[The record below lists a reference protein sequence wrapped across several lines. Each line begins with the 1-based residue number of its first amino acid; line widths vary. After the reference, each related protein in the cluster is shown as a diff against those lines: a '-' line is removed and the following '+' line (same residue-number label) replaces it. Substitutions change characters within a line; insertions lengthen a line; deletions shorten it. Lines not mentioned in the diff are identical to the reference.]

1 VSALLSPVALGELE
15 LANRVAVAPMSRVST
30 AGDGVPTGNMVAYY
44 EAFARGGFGLIV
56 TEGTYIDHAH
66 SQAYANQPAIVTGA
80 QVRAWARVVDA
91 VHAAGGRI
99 VLQLMHAGA
108 LVQHTDAA
116 IAPSA
121 VQPLGRKLHG
131 YGGVGPYA
139 FPRAMTGGEI
149 AGVVEAFA
157 ASAARAR
164 DAGFDGVEVH
174 AANGYLLD
182 QFLTPYTNVRDD
194 AYGAD
199 GGLIVAEVLE
209 AITALPAG
217 VRLSQVKVNDLAYRW
232 SGPEQARALFA
243 SVARG
248 RPAYV
253 HVASEGASWED
264 TSVLA
269 PGVTTTGLARRVFGV
284 PVVANGGMHDPAL
297 ATRLVEAGET
307 DLVSLG
313 HGALANPDWPRRLAA
328 GEPFEPF
335 DPGLLQ
341 PEVTIE
347 NSLRRRAH
355 TLLDQGHVAD
365 RAAVG

>member
-1 VSALLSPVALGELE
+1 MSVLLSPVVIGGVA
-15 LANRVAVAPMSRVST
+15 LANRLAVAPMSRVST
-30 AGDGVPTGNMVAYY
+30 AGDGVPTENMADYY
-44 EAFARGGFGLIV
+44 AAFAHGGFGLVV

-66 SQAYANQPAIVTGA
+66 SQAYANQPAIVTGE
-80 QVRAWARVVDA
+80 QVRAWARVVEA
-91 VHAAGGRI
+91 VHAEGARI

-108 LVQHTDAA
+108 LVQHADVG
-116 IAPSA
+116 IAPS
-121 VQPLGRKLHG
+121 VVPPRGRKLAG
-131 YGGVGPYA
+131 YGGVGPYPL
-139 FPRAMTGGEI
+139 PRAMTTGEI
-149 AGVVEAFA
+149 GDVVEAFA
-157 ASAARAR
+157 ASAERAR
-164 DAGFDGVEVH
+164 EAGFDGVEVH

-199 GGLIVAEVLE
+199 GGRIVAEVLE

-232 SGPEQARALFA
+232 DDPTPLFE

-253 HVASEGASWED
+253 HIASEGAPWEE
-264 TSVLA
+264 TSILA
-269 PGVTTTGLARRVFGV
+269 SGETTTGLARRVFGV
-284 PVVANGGMHDPAL
+284 PVIANGGMHDAAL
-297 ATRLVEAGET
+297 AERLVAGGET

-313 HGALANPDWPRRLAA
+313 HGALSNPDWPRRLAA

-335 DPGLLQ
+335 DPGLLR

-347 NSLRRRAH
+347 NAQAYR
-355 TLLDQGHVAD
+355 D
-365 RAAVG
+365 RARRPRTIADPLPARGG